1 MRRIYT
7 RMLDDGGMEVLNL
20 PCANGGLDM
29 NWLALVLAIAQSP
42 LAGRIFDM
50 LIRTWQETYGDKSR
64 GIVAFD
70 TEADYALQQIVAKL
84 EDGESH
90 E

>member
-50 LIRTWQETYGDKSR
+50 LIRTWQETYWNKAR
-64 GIVAFD
+64 GIVFD
-70 TEADYALQQIVAKL
+70 HEAHYALKEIVAKL